1 MARIRGRPRTLNAQD
16 LKDYVVVPTLRSL
29 HRYIAFTED
38 GVNMVLGTA
47 AQESNMHYL
56 DQTPPGPGP
65 AFGIYQMERA
75 THDDHYRWLMERGEF
90 FELVR
95 RYETLHLDNCTEMH
109 GNLYYATIMCRIHYF
124 RKPGT
129 IPSSVEGKAHYW
141 KQHYNTVEGKGKP
154 EEFVANYH
162 RFIERLR

>member
-1 MARIRGRPRTLNAQD
+1 
-16 LKDYVVVPTLRSL
+16 
-29 HRYIAFTED
+29 
-38 GVNMVLGTA
+38 
-47 AQESNMHYL
+47 
-56 DQTPPGPGP
+56 
-65 AFGIYQMERA
+65 
-75 THDDHYRWLMERGEF
+75 
-90 FELVR
+90 
-95 RYETLHLDNCTEMH
+95 MH